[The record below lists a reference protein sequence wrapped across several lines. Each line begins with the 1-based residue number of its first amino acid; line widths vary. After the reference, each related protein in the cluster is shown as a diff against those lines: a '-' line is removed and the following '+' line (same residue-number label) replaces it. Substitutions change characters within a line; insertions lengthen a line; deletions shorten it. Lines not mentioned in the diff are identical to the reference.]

1 MRSLRKIIFINSA
14 HIRYAEVK
22 LDGNVHFIGT
32 QGVGKSTLLRAIM
45 FFYNAD
51 KTRLGIPKEM
61 KTFDEFYLPKAD
73 SYIVYEVE
81 HELGPFSI
89 LVFRSTGRACYRFI
103 DAPFQK
109 EWLINER
116 GEVTTEYKVISSR
129 LGKIFM
135 SKLVDR
141 YEQFRDIIY
150 GNSKELGKEFSRFQL
165 METRNYQNIY
175 RSIQNVFLNS
185 RLDADFIKD
194 IIIRSMNE
202 EEVSINL
209 GYFRGQVSD
218 FEQEYNDI
226 SKWYKTNAKGESA
239 VRKQANAVIQ
249 SYHDLLYLKKQITNL
264 CGELNYAIRTT
275 NEKKPLMEKKISS
288 LTEERV
294 RQQKLLEEVQSKY
307 EAEKTNINKSLG
319 VVDENLKKCKE
330 KKDYYAANNIDEII
344 QRSSKRSE
352 LSISLESLQ
361 QRLRD
366 LTSQYDDITTKFKRL
381 IDGENNTLEVFLQT
395 KEKEKNSLKE
405 NSLSEKERI
414 LIEFNKK
421 KDDIDQFFSG
431 KLASIQE
438 AVTTLKSEYQECDKE
453 LYSLQFDSPYKVE
466 IDELQRHIQ
475 SLNEKSAVLRG
486 EIKSNKAEIGKIQAE
501 YEREETATKA
511 SFAQKINEKESFIN
525 NFNLRI
531 DELDKI
537 LSKTKG
543 TLYEWLNN
551 NVQGWEKNIGKIIS
565 EEHVLYK
572 TGLKPEKV
580 PAEGSTLY
588 GIKLD
593 LTDLPMS
600 VRKPDEIKT
609 IKDELEMQVSQHKE
623 ELQNIYQ
630 EQENAIN
637 NINSKYTPKVK
648 QLRELNSMNE
658 AELST
663 IPSQIKTND
672 VKIGDLQR
680 KTEKEKENKRSI
692 LNDRQRELAHRISEK
707 ENEFKKTQNQK
718 EARQKETQ
726 KTCTTSMTDI
736 DNSLKYEFERIDAE
750 IKNQKNITESN
761 IVKLRKQELDELKG
775 KGADTFAVNECNTK
789 IGSVKAEL
797 HYIASQEKL
806 LTKYYIDK
814 EEYLNKEDD
823 FKGDKKVLSDNL
835 NLLKEKYRQKEEAYN
850 QKIASVNKEIS
861 ESKSELTRIEDGLQ
875 MAETFICDS
884 TLCPPML
891 RETSEVSTLK
901 TPSEAV
907 NELTGIIVSKHD
919 KQNSFK
925 QSINIFKSN
934 FSAKNTFNFKTS
946 LTLDEDYL
954 DFASNLDEFVQN
966 NMIESYR
973 NRTSERYTDILS
985 RVSAEIGDLAR
996 HESAVESI
1004 INDINSDFK
1013 DRNFVTAIKLIAL
1026 RSKQT
1031 SDKMVL
1037 LMKRIKEFHDDNQFA
1052 MGEVNLFTTSNR
1064 EDVNTKAVDYILEFM
1079 KNLNENPERQ
1089 LLTLSDMFQLE
1100 FRIKENDNDTDWTS
1114 KLSHVGSEGTDTL
1127 VKAMVNIMLINVFK
1141 DKVSKKFGNFK
1152 IHCMMDEIGKLHPQ
1166 NVKGILEFANSRNI
1180 LLINSSPT
1188 TYNVSDYKYTY
1199 LLDKDN
1205 KSNTVVHSLIS
1216 KI

>member
-32 QGVGKSTLLRAIM
+32 QGVGKSTLLRAIL

-51 KTRLGIPKEM
+51 KTHLGIPKEM

-81 HELGPFSI
+81 HEHGPFSI

-109 EWLINER
+109 EWLIDEH

-150 GNSKELGKEFSRFQL
+150 GNSREMGKEFSRFQL

-202 EEVSINL
+202 EEASINL

-239 VRKQANAVIQ
+239 VRKQANTVIQ
-249 SYHDLLYLKKQITNL
+249 SFHDILYLKKQIASL

-275 NEKKPLMEKKISS
+275 NEKKPLIEKKITS
-288 LTEERV
+288 LSEERA
-294 RQQKLLEEVQSKY
+294 RQQKLLEEVQTKY
-307 EAEKTNINKSLG
+307 EAEKTVINKSLG

-330 KKDYYAANNIDEII
+330 KKDYYAANNIDEVI
-344 QRSSKRSE
+344 QRSGKRAE
-352 LSISLESLQ
+352 LLIRLESLQ

-366 LTSQYDDITTKFKRL
+366 LTSQYEDITAMFKRL
-381 IDGENNTLEVFLQT
+381 IDGEYSTLEAFRQS

-405 NSLSEKERI
+405 KSLSEKERI
-414 LIEFNKK
+414 LIDFNRK
-421 KDDIDQFFSG
+421 KDDIDQIFSG
-431 KLASIQE
+431 KLSSIQE
-438 AVTTLKSEYQECDKE
+438 AVATLKSEYQECDKE
-453 LYSLQFDSPYKVE
+453 LYSLKFYSPYQAE
-466 IDELQRHIQ
+466 IDELQRQIQ
-475 SLNEKSAVLRG
+475 KLSERSAVLGG

-501 YEREETATKA
+501 YEREETAVKT
-511 SFAQKINEKESFIN
+511 SYAQKIKEKQSLIN
-525 NFNLRI
+525 DTNVRI
-531 DELDKI
+531 EELDKL

-543 TLYEWLNN
+543 TLYEWLSN
-551 NVQGWEKNIGKIIS
+551 NVQGWEKNIGKVIS
-565 EEHVLYK
+565 EEHVLYQ

-580 PAEGSTLY
+580 SEAGTLF
-588 GIKLD
+588 GISLD

-600 VRKPDEIKT
+600 VRKPDEIKS
-609 IKDELEMQVSQHKE
+609 IKSELESQVSQYEE
-623 ELQNIYQ
+623 ELRNLYL
-630 EQENAIN
+630 EQEDAIHYL
-637 NINSKYTPKVK
+637 NSKYAPKVK
-648 QLRELNSMNE
+648 QLRESNSMNE

-663 IPSQIKTND
+663 IPSQIKANN
-672 VKIGDLQR
+672 VKVDDQKR
-680 KTEKEKENKRSI
+680 KTEEEKEKKRSN
-692 LNDRQRELAHRISEK
+692 LNGRRTELSHSISEK
-707 ENEFKKTQNQK
+707 ENEYKKVQNQK
-718 EARQKETQ
+718 EARLKEANKSYTAS
-726 KTCTTSMTDI
+726 KSDI
-736 DNSLKYEFERIDAE
+736 DASLKYESEKIDSE
-750 IKNQKNITESN
+750 IKNQGTITESR
-761 IVKLRKQELDELKG
+761 IVKLRQQELDELKG
-775 KGADTFAVNECNTK
+775 KGADTTAVNECNTE
-789 IGSVKAEL
+789 ISTVKTEL
-797 HYIASQEKL
+797 NYIASQEKL
-806 LTKYYIDK
+806 LTRYYIDK
-814 EEYLNKEDD
+814 EEYLDKEEE
-823 FKGDKKVLSDNL
+823 FKGTKKTLSDNL
-835 NLLKEKYRQKEEAYN
+835 NLLKEKYSLKEETYN
-850 QKIASVNKEIS
+850 KKIADINKDIS
-861 ESKSELTRIEDGLQ
+861 AFKAGLSKIEEGLLQ
-875 MAETFICDS
+875 AETFINNS
-884 TLCPPML
+884 SLCPPML
-891 RETSEVSTLK
+891 RDTPEINTLR

-907 NELTGIIVSKHD
+907 NELTGVIVSRHD
-919 KQNSFK
+919 KQDSFK

-934 FSAKNTFNFKTS
+934 FSTKNTFNFRTN

-954 DFASNLDEFVQN
+954 DFASNLDEFIQN

-973 NRTSERYTDILS
+973 NRTSERYTDILT
-985 RVSAEIGDLAR
+985 RVSAEIGDLTR
-996 HESAVESI
+996 HESAVENI
-1004 INDINSDFK
+1004 INDINFDFK

-1100 FRIKENDNDTDWTS
+1100 FRSRRTTMIR
-1114 KLSHVGSEGTDTL
+1114 
-1127 VKAMVNIMLINVFK
+1127 
-1141 DKVSKKFGNFK
+1141 
-1152 IHCMMDEIGKLHPQ
+1152 IGHQ
-1166 NVKGILEFANSRNI
+1166 NCL
-1180 LLINSSPT
+1180 T
-1188 TYNVSDYKYTY
+1188 
-1199 LLDKDN
+1199 
-1205 KSNTVVHSLIS
+1205 
-1216 KI
+1216 

>member
-32 QGVGKSTLLRAIM
+32 QGVGKSTLLRAIL

-51 KTRLGIPKEM
+51 KTHLGIPKEM

-81 HELGPFSI
+81 HEHGPFSI

-109 EWLINER
+109 EWLIDEH

-150 GNSKELGKEFSRFQL
+150 GNSREMGKEFSRFQL

-202 EEVSINL
+202 EEASINL

-239 VRKQANAVIQ
+239 VRKQANTVIQ
-249 SYHDLLYLKKQITNL
+249 SYHDLLYLKKQIVSL

-275 NEKKPLMEKKISS
+275 NEKRPLMEEKISS
-288 LTEERV
+288 LTEERAK
-294 RQQKLLEEVQSKY
+294 QQKLLEEVQTKF
-307 EAEKTNINKSLG
+307 EAEKTVINKSLG

-330 KKDYYAANNIDEII
+330 KKDYYAANNIDEVIR
-344 QRSSKRSE
+344 RSGKRPE
-352 LSISLESLQ
+352 LLIRLESLQ
-361 QRLRD
+361 QRLKD
-366 LTSQYDDITTKFKRL
+366 LTSQYEDITAKFKRL
-381 IDGENNTLEVFLQT
+381 IDGENSTLEAFRQS

-405 NSLSEKERI
+405 KSLSEKERI
-414 LIEFNKK
+414 LIDFNRK

-431 KLASIQE
+431 KLSSIQE
-438 AVTTLKSEYQECDKE
+438 VIATLKSENQECDKE
-453 LYSLQFDSPYKVE
+453 LYSLQFYSPYQAE
-466 IDELQRHIQ
+466 IDELQRQIQ
-475 SLNEKSAVLRG
+475 KFNERSAILGG
-486 EIKSNKAEIGKIQAE
+486 EIKTNKAEIGKIQAE
-501 YEREETATKA
+501 YEREETAAKA
-511 SFAQKINEKESFIN
+511 SFAQRIKEKQSLINDIN
-525 NFNLRI
+525 ARI
-531 DELDKI
+531 EELGKL

-543 TLYEWLNN
+543 TLYEWLSN
-551 NVQGWEKNIGKIIS
+551 NVQGWEKNIGKVIS
-565 EEHVLYK
+565 EEHVLYQ

-580 PAEGSTLY
+580 SEEGTLF
-588 GIKLD
+588 GISLD

-600 VRKPDEIKT
+600 VRKPDEIKS
-609 IKDELEMQVSQHKE
+609 IKSELERQVSQYE
-623 ELQNIYQ
+623 EDLRNLYL
-630 EQENAIN
+630 EQEDAIHYLN
-637 NINSKYTPKVK
+637 GKYAPKVK
-648 QLRELNSMNE
+648 QLRESNSMNE
-658 AELST
+658 AELT
-663 IPSQIKTND
+663 TLPSQIRANN
-672 VKIGDLQR
+672 VKIDDLKK
-680 KTEKEKENKRSI
+680 KTEEEKENKRSS
-692 LNDRQRELAHRISEK
+692 LNGRRTELSHRISEK
-707 ENEFKKTQNQK
+707 ENEYKKVQNQK
-718 EARQKETQ
+718 EARLKEAN
-726 KTCTTSMTDI
+726 KSYTTSKADI
-736 DNSLKYEFERIDAE
+736 DASLKYESEKIDSE
-750 IKNQKNITESN
+750 IKNQETITESN
-761 IVKLRKQELDELKG
+761 IVKLRQQELDELKG
-775 KGADTFAVNECNTK
+775 KGADTTAVNECNTE
-789 IGSVKAEL
+789 ISAVKTEL
-797 HYIASQEKL
+797 NYITNQEKL
-806 LTKYYIDK
+806 LARYYIDK
-814 EEYLNKEDD
+814 EEYLDKEEE
-823 FKGDKKVLSDNL
+823 FKGTKKTLSDNL
-835 NLLKEKYRQKEEAYN
+835 NLLKEKYSQKEESYN
-850 QKIASVNKEIS
+850 KKIASINKDIS
-861 ESKSELTRIEDGLQ
+861 AFKADLSKIEEGLQ
-875 MAETFICDS
+875 QAETFIS
-884 TLCPPML
+884 NSSLCPPML
-891 RETSEVSTLK
+891 RDTPEVSTLK

-907 NELTGIIVSKHD
+907 NELTGIIVSRHD
-919 KQNSFK
+919 KQDSFK

-934 FSAKNTFNFKTS
+934 FSAKNTFNFRTN

-954 DFASNLDEFVQN
+954 DFASNLDEFIQN

-973 NRTSERYTDILS
+973 NRTSERYTDILT
-985 RVSAEIGDLAR
+985 RVSAEIGDLTR
-996 HESAVESI
+996 HESAVENI

-1064 EDVNTKAVDYILEFM
+1064 EDVNTKAVEYILEFM

-1100 FRIKENDNDTDWTS
+1100 FRVKENDNDTDWTS

-1141 DKVSKKFGNFK
+1141 DKVSKKFGDFK

-1199 LLDKDN
+1199 LLDKDS

>member
-32 QGVGKSTLLRAIM
+32 QGVGKSTLLRAIL

-51 KTRLGIPKEM
+51 KTHLGIPKEM

-81 HELGPFSI
+81 HEHGPFSI

-109 EWLINER
+109 EWLIDEH

-150 GNSKELGKEFSRFQL
+150 GNSREMGKEFSRFQL

-202 EEVSINL
+202 EEASINL

-239 VRKQANAVIQ
+239 VRKQANTVIQ
-249 SYHDLLYLKKQITNL
+249 SYHDILYLKKQIASL

-275 NEKKPLMEKKISS
+275 NEKKPLIEEKITS
-288 LTEERV
+288 LSEERA
-294 RQQKLLEEVQSKY
+294 RQQKLLEEVQTKY
-307 EAEKTNINKSLG
+307 EAEKTVINKSLG

-330 KKDYYAANNIDEII
+330 KKDYYAANNIDEVI
-344 QRSSKRSE
+344 QRSGKRAE
-352 LSISLESLQ
+352 LLIRLESLQ
-361 QRLRD
+361 QRLSD
-366 LTSQYDDITTKFKRL
+366 LTSQYEDITAMFKRL
-381 IDGENNTLEVFLQT
+381 IDGEYSTLEAFRQS

-405 NSLSEKERI
+405 KSLSEKERI
-414 LIEFNKK
+414 LIDFNRKK
-421 KDDIDQFFSG
+421 NDIDQIFSG
-431 KLASIQE
+431 KLSSIQE
-438 AVTTLKSEYQECDKE
+438 AVATLKSEYQECDKE
-453 LYSLQFDSPYKVE
+453 LYFLKFYSPYQAE
-466 IDELQRHIQ
+466 IDELQRQIQ
-475 SLNEKSAVLRG
+475 KLSERSAVLGG

-501 YEREETATKA
+501 YEREETAAKA
-511 SFAQKINEKESFIN
+511 SYAQKIKEKQSLIN
-525 NFNLRI
+525 DTNVRI
-531 DELDKI
+531 EELDK
-537 LSKTKG
+537 LLAKTKG
-543 TLYEWLNN
+543 TLYEWLSN
-551 NVQGWEKNIGKIIS
+551 NVQGWEKNIGKVIS
-565 EEHVLYK
+565 EEHVLYQ

-580 PAEGSTLY
+580 SEAGTLF
-588 GIKLD
+588 GISLE

-600 VRKPDEIKT
+600 VRKPDEIKS
-609 IKDELEMQVSQHKE
+609 IKSELESQVSQYEE
-623 ELQNIYQ
+623 ELRNLYL
-630 EQENAIN
+630 EQEDAIHYL
-637 NINSKYTPKVK
+637 NSKYAPKVK
-648 QLRELNSMNE
+648 QLRESNSMNE

-663 IPSQIKTND
+663 IPSQIKANN
-672 VKIGDLQR
+672 VKIDDQKR
-680 KTEKEKENKRSI
+680 KTEEEKEKKRSN
-692 LNDRQRELAHRISEK
+692 LNGRRTELSHSISEK
-707 ENEFKKTQNQK
+707 ENEYKKVQNQK
-718 EARQKETQ
+718 EARLKEANKSYTAS
-726 KTCTTSMTDI
+726 KSDI
-736 DNSLKYEFERIDAE
+736 DASLKYESEKIDSE
-750 IKNQKNITESN
+750 IKNQKTLTESR
-761 IVKLRKQELDELKG
+761 IVKLRQQELDELKG
-775 KGADTFAVNECNTK
+775 KGADTTAVNECNTE
-789 IGSVKAEL
+789 ISTVKTEL
-797 HYIASQEKL
+797 NYIASQEKL
-806 LTKYYIDK
+806 LTRYSIDK
-814 EEYLNKEDD
+814 EEYLDKEEE
-823 FKGDKKVLSDNL
+823 FKGTKKTLSDNL
-835 NLLKEKYRQKEEAYN
+835 DLLKEKYSQKEETYN
-850 QKIASVNKEIS
+850 KKIAYINKDIS
-861 ESKSELTRIEDGLQ
+861 AFKAGLSKIEEGLLQ
-875 MAETFICDS
+875 AETFINNS
-884 TLCPPML
+884 SLCPPML
-891 RETSEVSTLK
+891 RDTPEINTLK

-907 NELTGIIVSKHD
+907 NELTGVIVSRHD
-919 KQNSFK
+919 KQDSFK

-934 FSAKNTFNFKTS
+934 FSAKNTFNFRTN

-954 DFASNLDEFVQN
+954 DFASNLDEFIQN

-973 NRTSERYTDILS
+973 NRTSERYTDILT
-985 RVSAEIGDLAR
+985 RVSAEIGDLTR
-996 HESAVESI
+996 HESAVENI
-1004 INDINSDFK
+1004 INDINFDFK

-1100 FRIKENDNDTDWTS
+1100 FRVKENDNDTDWTS
-1114 KLSHVGSEGTDTL
+1114 KLSHVGSEGTH
-1127 VKAMVNIMLINVFK
+1127 IGQ
-1141 DKVSKKFGNFK
+1141 GN
-1152 IHCMMDEIGKLHPQ
+1152 G
-1166 NVKGILEFANSRNI
+1166 
-1180 LLINSSPT
+1180 
-1188 TYNVSDYKYTY
+1188 
-1199 LLDKDN
+1199 
-1205 KSNTVVHSLIS
+1205 
-1216 KI
+1216 

>member
-32 QGVGKSTLLRAIM
+32 QGVGKSTLLRAIL

-51 KTRLGIPKEM
+51 KTHLGIPKEM

-81 HELGPFSI
+81 HEHGPFSI

-109 EWLINER
+109 EWLIDEH

-150 GNSKELGKEFSRFQL
+150 GNSREMGKEFSRFQL

-202 EEVSINL
+202 EEASINL

-239 VRKQANAVIQ
+239 VRKQANTVIQ
-249 SYHDLLYLKKQITNL
+249 SYHDILYLKKQIASL

-275 NEKKPLMEKKISS
+275 NEKKPLIEEKITS
-288 LTEERV
+288 LSEERA
-294 RQQKLLEEVQSKY
+294 RQQKLLEEVQTKY
-307 EAEKTNINKSLG
+307 EAEKTVINKSLG

-330 KKDYYAANNIDEII
+330 KKDYYTANNIDEVI
-344 QRSSKRSE
+344 QRSGKRAE
-352 LSISLESLQ
+352 LLIRLESLQ

-366 LTSQYDDITTKFKRL
+366 LTSQYEDITAMFKRL
-381 IDGENNTLEVFLQT
+381 IDGEHSTLEAFRQS

-405 NSLSEKERI
+405 KSLSEKERI
-414 LIEFNKK
+414 LIDFNRK
-421 KDDIDQFFSG
+421 KDDIDQIFSG
-431 KLASIQE
+431 KLSSIQE
-438 AVTTLKSEYQECDKE
+438 AVATLKSEYQECDKE
-453 LYSLQFDSPYKVE
+453 LYSLKFYSPYQAE
-466 IDELQRHIQ
+466 IDELQRQIQ
-475 SLNEKSAVLRG
+475 KLRERSAVLGG

-501 YEREETATKA
+501 YEREETAAKA
-511 SFAQKINEKESFIN
+511 SYAQKIKEKQSLIN
-525 NFNLRI
+525 DTNVRI
-531 DELDKI
+531 EELDKL

-543 TLYEWLNN
+543 TLYEWLSN
-551 NVQGWEKNIGKIIS
+551 NVQGWEKNIGKVIS
-565 EEHVLYK
+565 EEHVLYQ

-580 PAEGSTLY
+580 SEAGTLF
-588 GIKLD
+588 GISLD

-600 VRKPDEIKT
+600 VRKPDEIKS
-609 IKDELEMQVSQHKE
+609 IKSELESQVSQYEE
-623 ELQNIYQ
+623 ELRNLYL
-630 EQENAIN
+630 EQEDAIHYL
-637 NINSKYTPKVK
+637 NSKYAPKVK
-648 QLRELNSMNE
+648 QLRESNSMNE

-663 IPSQIKTND
+663 IPSQIKANN
-672 VKIGDLQR
+672 VKIDDQKR
-680 KTEKEKENKRSI
+680 KTEEEKEKKRSN
-692 LNDRQRELAHRISEK
+692 LNGRRTELSHSISEK
-707 ENEFKKTQNQK
+707 ENEYKKVQNQK
-718 EARQKETQ
+718 EARLKEANKSYTAS
-726 KTCTTSMTDI
+726 KSDI
-736 DNSLKYEFERIDAE
+736 DASLKYESEKIDSV
-750 IKNQKNITESN
+750 IKNQETITESR
-761 IVKLRKQELDELKG
+761 IVKLRQQELDELKG
-775 KGADTFAVNECNTK
+775 KGADTTAVNECNTE
-789 IGSVKAEL
+789 IITVKTEL
-797 HYIASQEKL
+797 NYIASQEKL
-806 LTKYYIDK
+806 LTRYYIDK
-814 EEYLNKEDD
+814 EEYLDKEEE
-823 FKGDKKVLSDNL
+823 FKGTKKTLSDNL
-835 NLLKEKYRQKEEAYN
+835 NLLKEKYSQKEETYN
-850 QKIASVNKEIS
+850 KKIAYINKDIS
-861 ESKSELTRIEDGLQ
+861 AFKAGLSKIEEGLLQ
-875 MAETFICDS
+875 AETFINNS
-884 TLCPPML
+884 SLCPPML
-891 RETSEVSTLK
+891 RDTPEINTLK

-907 NELTGIIVSKHD
+907 NELTCVIVSRHD
-919 KQNSFK
+919 KQDSFK

-934 FSAKNTFNFKTS
+934 FSAKNTFNFRTN

-954 DFASNLDEFVQN
+954 DFASNLDEFIQN

-973 NRTSERYTDILS
+973 NRTSERYTDILT
-985 RVSAEIGDLAR
+985 RVSAEIGDLTR
-996 HESAVESI
+996 HESAVENI
-1004 INDINSDFK
+1004 INDINFDFQ

-1100 FRIKENDNDTDWTS
+1100 FRVKENDNDTDWTS

-1141 DKVSKKFGNFK
+1141 DKVSKKFGDFK

-1199 LLDKDN
+1199 LLDKDS